1 MTPEEHERI
10 QETLAGHTLHALD
23 EAEAASAEAL
33 LATHVAGCAECMA
46 SLEEFRHVAGE
57 LALATHA
64 RQPPSRLRS
73 RIRRDTR
80 PLRVAVWAGRV
91 VAAAAAAAIVSVV
104 VWNVLLTG
112 RVSNAEHRSAQTTAV
127 LTTVAHPES
136 RVVPLAVQSA
146 KAEEAQLT
154 AAFIPGRG
162 ELYLFGSFP
171 EPARGTVY
179 QVWLVA
185 HDGVFSDA
193 GTFVPNAGSVLL
205 QIAADPTSYAGVLVT
220 QEPHPG
226 SRTPSGQ
233 HMVRATF

>member
-1 MTPEEHERI
+1 MTPEDHERI
-10 QETLAGHTLHALD
+10 RETLAGHTLHALD
-23 EAEAASAEAL
+23 DAEAASAEVL
-33 LATHVAGCAECMA
+33 LTTHVAGCADCTA
-46 SLEEFRHVAGE
+46 VLEEFRLVAGE

-64 RQPPSRLRS
+64 RRPPPRLGS

-80 PLRVAVWAGRV
+80 PQRVAVWAGRV

-112 RVSNAEHRSAQTTAV
+112 RVSKAEHRSAQTTAV

-136 RVVPLAVQSA
+136 RVVPLAVQN
-146 KAEEAQLT
+146 AEADQAQLT

-171 EPARGTVY
+171 EPAHGSVY

-185 HDGVFSDA
+185 HDGDFSDA
-193 GTFVPNAGSVLL
+193 GTFVPNAGSVLF
-205 QIAADPTSYAGVLVT
+205 QIATDPTPYAGVLIT

-226 SRTPSGQ
+226 SRAPSGR